1 MILHYEV
8 IFYCKKLR
16 FSYVLQNFLFEI
28 TIWSWAVENLG
39 SSHHASIVCDARQE
53 QGRKIYLDISKL
65 ARSLKKLG
73 IILENKVPPNIK
85 LAKHEYF
92 KSCLSI

>member
-1 MILHYEV
+1 M
-8 IFYCKKLR
+8 
-16 FSYVLQNFLFEI
+16 Q
-28 TIWSWAVENLG
+28 NLG
-39 SSHHASIVCDARQE
+39 SSHYVSVVRDARQE

-73 IILENKVPPNIK
+73 IILENKVPPILN
-85 LAKHEYF
+85 LVKHEYF